1 MSLMSKSKSGFEMVW
16 VRRISKNGST
26 ECWHFHSGLRDL
38 TLVLAAS
45 VMNGVC
51 PDGQLMTLELDI
63 QKGLYAVSNP
73 LIIYGVDDKAL
84 LERHFAWVPVGKEY
98 ILRDIWGFLVH
109 IEDPALRAFYQS
121 VLFDDSI
128 MQFFLQ
134 GRASHHHHHEH
145 VGGLLEHSY
154 EVASTAASLCWQHK
168 VGSLSACVAFI
179 GGLLH
184 DIGKIHLY
192 YNQLNGGGVC
202 GQHESFN
209 FLVLARPLDKLRV
222 SSPKVF
228 EALCSCLTI
237 KLGHQVDSYLPANM
251 VHLCD
256 RLSVDV
262 CNWRRAFAGA
272 PPYYWYAKSSQGE
285 QLYKRLG

>member
-16 VRRISKNGST
+16 VRRISKNCSA
-26 ECWHFHSGLRDL
+26 ESWHFHSGLRDL
-38 TLVLAAS
+38 TLSLDAC
-45 VMNGVC
+45 VMNGVN
-51 PDGQLMTLELDI
+51 PAGQLMTLELDT
-63 QKGLYAVSNP
+63 QKGCFAVRNP
-73 LIIYGVDDKAL
+73 VVIHGVDDKAL
-84 LERHFAWVPVGKEY
+84 VDRHFAWVPVGKEY
-98 ILRDIWGFLVH
+98 ILRDMWGFLAY

-121 VLFDDSI
+121 VLSDDDI
-128 MQFFLQ
+128 MQPFFQ
-134 GRASHHHHHEH
+134 GRASHQYHHEH

-168 VGSLSACVAFI
+168 VGSLSACVAFV

-192 YNQLNGGGVC
+192 YNQSKGNGVC

-209 FLVLARPLDKLRV
+209 FLVLAKPLDKLRV

-228 EALCSCLTI
+228 EAICSCLAI
-237 KLGHQVDSYLPANM
+237 KLGHHADAYLPATM

-272 PPYYWYAKSSQGE
+272 PPYYWYAKSTQGE

>member
-1 MSLMSKSKSGFEMVW
+1 MSLMVKGKSCAEMVW
-16 VRRISKNGST
+16 VHRISMNGST
-26 ECWHFHSGLRDL
+26 ECWHLHSGRRDL
-38 TLVLAAS
+38 TLFLAAS
-45 VMNGVC
+45 VMNGVR
-51 PDGQLMTLELDI
+51 PAGQLMMLELDI
-63 QKGLYAVSNP
+63 QKGLFAVSNP
-73 LIIYGVDDKAL
+73 VVIYGVDDKEL
-84 LERHFAWVPVGKEY
+84 MERHFAWVPVGKEY
-98 ILRDIWGFLVH
+98 ILRDIWGFLAY
-109 IEDPALRAFYQS
+109 IEDPALRSFYQS
-121 VLFDDSI
+121 VLSDDSI
-128 MQFFLQ
+128 MQPFFQ
-134 GRASHHHHHEH
+134 GRASHQHHHEH

-154 EVASTAASLCWQHK
+154 EVATTAAGLCWQHK
-168 VGSLSACVAFI
+168 VGSVSACVAFV

-192 YNQLNGGGVC
+192 YNQSKGNGIF

-209 FLVLARPLDKLRV
+209 FLVLARHLDKLRV

-228 EALCSCLTI
+228 EAICSCLAI

-262 CNWRRAFAGA
+262 CNWRRAFAEV
-272 PPYYWYAKSSQGE
+272 PSYYWYAKSSQGE